1 MFIVQATISRETWNI
16 LANMYANPTRG
27 SIKQVK
33 SQLKKITKGLAS
45 VIEFLQAIKTRADEL
60 ALLEAPLKYL
70 LDSVMT
76 TRN

>member
-16 LANMYANPTRG
+16 LANTYANPTRG

-33 SQLKKITKGLAS
+33 IQLKKITKGLAS
-45 VIEFLQAIKTRADEL
+45 VIEFLQAIKAWVDEL
-60 ALLEAPLKYL
+60 ALLGAPLKYL
-70 LDSVMT
+70 PDSMMT